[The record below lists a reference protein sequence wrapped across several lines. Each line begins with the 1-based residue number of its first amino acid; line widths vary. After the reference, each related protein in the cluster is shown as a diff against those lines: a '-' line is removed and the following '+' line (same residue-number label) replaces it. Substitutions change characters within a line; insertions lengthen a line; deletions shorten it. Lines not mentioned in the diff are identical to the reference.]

1 MRLPA
6 ARLPTTKRAAGAAR
20 HDDTVE
26 RAFELAAADPA
37 RLDDLLGALRLGW
50 LWVPLPDDGA
60 PVTDGSAVQLPTV
73 RYLGD
78 VFIPAYTSAP
88 RLQRAV
94 PDPPEG
100 RRTPVIPHVVVR
112 AADLARRLPPDLGI
126 ALNPGSPRSIPV
138 SPAGVGEIAAEHATV
153 GGCRVSVGPPPAI
166 PPAMLAAVAA
176 SLRPIAA
183 AREAATAWLTVHATP
198 HPAASQPQPGQAP
211 AAHASPGQPPAA
223 QSADQPEADQP
234 EADQPEA
241 DQPEAD
247 QPEADQPEADQC
259 EADQCEAD
267 QPEADQPEAD
277 QCEADQCEADQCEA
291 DQSEAD
297 QPAAQPRAGQAGA
310 GMIISVRLD
319 DPADA
324 AVRDAV
330 IAAVQGA
337 VAAPGLTAW
346 PVDVTFPGEGEPDII
361 DRWVAAA
368 AAPFYQRDLARIEL
382 PAPRR
387 PAS

>member
-6 ARLPTTKRAAGAAR
+6 ARLPTTKRAVSAAR

-88 RLQRAV
+88 RLQRAA
-94 PDPPEG
+94 PEPPEG
-100 RRTPVIPHVVVR
+100 RRPPVIPHVVVR

-166 PPAMLAAVAA
+166 PSALLAAIAA
-176 SLRPIAA
+176 SLRPVTA
-183 AREAATAWLTVHATP
+183 AREAATAWLTVHATS
-198 HPAASQPQPGQAP
+198 HPAAEHP
-211 AAHASPGQPPAA
+211 AAEQSAEHSGAGHPAA
-223 QSADQPEADQP
+223 GQS
-234 EADQPEA
+234 
-241 DQPEAD
+241 
-247 QPEADQPEADQC
+247 
-259 EADQCEAD
+259 
-267 QPEADQPEAD
+267 
-277 QCEADQCEADQCEA
+277 
-291 DQSEAD
+291 
-297 QPAAQPRAGQAGA
+297 PAAEGVAGPSGAGSPGA

-324 AVRDAV
+324 AARDAV

-337 VAAPGLTAW
+337 VAAAPGTTAW

-361 DRWVAAA
+361 DRWIAAA
-368 AAPFYQRDLARIEL
+368 AAPFYQRDAARIEL

>member
-6 ARLPTTKRAAGAAR
+6 ARLPTTKRSAGAAR

-26 RAFELAAADPA
+26 RAFELAAADPS

-88 RLQRAV
+88 RLERAAA
-94 PDPPEG
+94 DPPEG
-100 RRTPVIPHVVVR
+100 RRPPVIPHVVVR

-153 GGCRVSVGPPPAI
+153 GGCRVSVGPPPEIPSALLTAI
-166 PPAMLAAVAA
+166 AA
-176 SLRPIAA
+176 SLRPVTP
-183 AREAATAWLTVHATP
+183 AREAATAWLTVHATS
-198 HPAASQPQPGQAP
+198 HPAAHPGPGHPAAEQSPAADQFAAEHSGAGHPAAGHSPAAEGVAGQPGAG
-211 AAHASPGQPPAA
+211 SP
-223 QSADQPEADQP
+223 
-234 EADQPEA
+234 
-241 DQPEAD
+241 
-247 QPEADQPEADQC
+247 
-259 EADQCEAD
+259 
-267 QPEADQPEAD
+267 
-277 QCEADQCEADQCEA
+277 
-291 DQSEAD
+291 
-297 QPAAQPRAGQAGA
+297 GA

-324 AVRDAV
+324 AARDAV

-337 VAAPGLTAW
+337 VAAAPGTAAW

-361 DRWVAAA
+361 DRWIAAA
-368 AAPFYQRDLARIEL
+368 AAPFYQRDAARIEL

>member
-166 PPAMLAAVAA
+166 PPALLAAVAA

-198 HPAASQPQPGQAP
+198 RPAAAQPEAGQP
-211 AAHASPGQPPAA
+211 AAHAAPGQAAAHAAPGQPAA
-223 QSADQPEADQP
+223 QSEAGQPA
-234 EADQPEA
+234 A
-241 DQPEAD
+241 
-247 QPEADQPEADQC
+247 
-259 EADQCEAD
+259 
-267 QPEADQPEAD
+267 
-277 QCEADQCEADQCEA
+277 
-291 DQSEAD
+291 QSEAD
-297 QPAAQPRAGQAGA
+297 QPAAAQPGAGPAGA

-337 VAAPGLTAW
+337 VAAPGMTAW

-368 AAPFYQRDLARIEL
+368 AAPFYQRDLPWIEL

>member
-6 ARLPTTKRAAGAAR
+6 ARLPTTKRAVSAAR

-50 LWVPLPDDGA
+50 LWVPLPDDGG

-88 RLQRAV
+88 RLQRAT

-100 RRTPVIPHVVVR
+100 RRPPVIPHVVVR

-153 GGCRVSVGPPPAI
+153 GGCRVSVGPPPAT
-166 PPAMLAAVAA
+166 PPALLAAIAA
-176 SLRPIAA
+176 SLRPIPP
-183 AREAATAWLTVHATP
+183 AREAATAWLTVHATG
-198 HPAASQPQPGQAP
+198 HPAAGQP
-211 AAHASPGQPPAA
+211 AASR
-223 QSADQPEADQP
+223 SAG
-234 EADQPEA
+234 
-241 DQPEAD
+241 
-247 QPEADQPEADQC
+247 
-259 EADQCEAD
+259 
-267 QPEADQPEAD
+267 
-277 QCEADQCEADQCEA
+277 
-291 DQSEAD
+291 D
-297 QPAAQPRAGQAGA
+297 QPAADPLAAGQSGAGQSAAGQSAAGQFAAGQSAASRSAGDQPAAGPAAAGQSGAGQPAAGHPAPDQPAAGQAGA

-324 AVRDAV
+324 AARDAV

-337 VAAPGLTAW
+337 VAAAPSMTAW

-368 AAPFYQRDLARIEL
+368 SAPFYQRDATRIEL
-382 PAPRR
+382 PAPR

>member
-26 RAFELAAADPA
+26 RAFELAAADPG

-50 LWVPLPDDGA
+50 LWVPLPDDGS

-88 RLQRAV
+88 RLQRAA
-94 PDPPEG
+94 DPPEG
-100 RRTPVIPHVVVR
+100 RRPPVIPHVVVR

-166 PPAMLAAVAA
+166 PPALLAAIAA
-176 SLRPIAA
+176 SLRPITP
-183 AREAATAWLTVHATP
+183 AREAATAWLTVQATSHPATSQPATGQPAPDHAT
-198 HPAASQPQPGQAP
+198 AG
-211 AAHASPGQPPAA
+211 
-223 QSADQPEADQP
+223 
-234 EADQPEA
+234 
-241 DQPEAD
+241 
-247 QPEADQPEADQC
+247 
-259 EADQCEAD
+259 
-267 QPEADQPEAD
+267 
-277 QCEADQCEADQCEA
+277 
-291 DQSEAD
+291 
-297 QPAAQPRAGQAGA
+297 QPAAGQSGAGQSGA

-324 AVRDAV
+324 AARDAV

-337 VAAPGLTAW
+337 VAAAPDMTAW
-346 PVDVTFPGEGEPDII
+346 PVDVTFPGEGKPDII

-368 AAPFYQRDLARIEL
+368 SAPFYQRDADRIEL